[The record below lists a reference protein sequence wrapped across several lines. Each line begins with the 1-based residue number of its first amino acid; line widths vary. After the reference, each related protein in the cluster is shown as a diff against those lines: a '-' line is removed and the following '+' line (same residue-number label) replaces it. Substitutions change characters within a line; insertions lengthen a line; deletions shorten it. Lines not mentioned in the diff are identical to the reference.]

1 MANSV
6 SASLHGHD
14 YQARFFWYH
23 AAALRDGEQPH
34 VVEVSYETD
43 GPKAF
48 DDVVVRYDP
57 ARRSST
63 RSVRISADYLQIKF
77 HVTRN
82 GVFGFADLMDPEFTG
97 AQKYSILQR
106 LQQAKAK
113 APANSDFFLIT
124 TDGIK
129 EDDQLNQLISS
140 VDDELRLD
148 KLFVPGGDR
157 SRMGKVR
164 KAWRDHLGLS
174 TDDDLRGV
182 LEGLHIKARQ
192 KSLESMRDEVNIRVR
207 LVGLTPCYD
216 QTAFLYDGAI
226 RSLKAAGRNVFDRSS
241 FETLCREEGWIRADT
256 AEAFVNV
263 VLRTFSDS
271 PGDRFDASPDRTL
284 ELADAFNGR
293 FLEPSV
299 DWTID
304 LAPKIEN
311 FLEEIRS
318 TEPRIRLF
326 LNAHVSVAFLAGAR
340 LGLKSGVQV
349 ELVQRG
355 RGRTS
360 IWRWDDGADG
370 PPPSVTDIPVGSGSD
385 LALVVSLSRDALLD
399 AEDYVKTALPDV
411 GQILH
416 VRSSDPPGPGAIAG
430 GTHVARIAD
439 AAAEAVRAAR
449 LPVGAVVHLFIAAP
463 NAFTFALGQHAAALG
478 RWAIYEFDFERRVD
492 GLYRPSLRSQ

>member
-6 SASLHGHD
+6 SASLQGHD

-23 AAALRDGEQPH
+23 AAALRDDDQPH
-34 VVEVSYETD
+34 VAEVSYEAD

-48 DDVVVRYDP
+48 DDVVVRYNP

-97 AQKYSILQR
+97 AQRFSILQR

-113 APANSDFFLIT
+113 APADSDFFLIT
-124 TDGIK
+124 TDSIK
-129 EDDQLNQLISS
+129 EDDPLNQLISS

-148 KLFVPGGDR
+148 KLFVSGGDR

-174 TDDDLRGV
+174 TDDALREV

-192 KSLESMRDEVNIRVR
+192 KSLETMRDEVNIRVR
-207 LVGLTPCYD
+207 LAGLTPCYD

-226 RSLKAAGRNVFDRSS
+226 RSLKAAGRNVFDRTG

-256 AEAFVNV
+256 PEAFVNV
-263 VLRTFSDS
+263 VLRSFGDS

-284 ELADAFNGR
+284 EIADAFDGR
-293 FLEPSV
+293 FLRPGV
-299 DWTID
+299 DWTSD
-304 LAPKIEN
+304 LVPK
-311 FLEEIRS
+311 LESFFAEIRS

-326 LNAHVSVAFLAGAR
+326 LNAHASVAFLAGSR

-360 IWRWDDGADG
+360 IWRWDDGSDG
-370 PPPSVTDIPVGSGSD
+370 PPPTITNIPVGSGSD
-385 LALVVSLSRDALLD
+385 LALVVSLSRDALPD
-399 AEDYVKTALPDV
+399 AQDYVRTALPDV
-411 GQILH
+411 GRILH
-416 VRSSDPPGPGAIAG
+416 VRSPNPPGPSSIAG
-430 GTHVARIAD
+430 GAHVALFAD
-439 AAAEAVRAAR
+439 AAAEAVRASR

-478 RWAIYEFDFERRVD
+478 RWAVYEFDFERRVD
-492 GLYRPSLRSQ
+492 GAYRPSLRSQ